1 MTNNRRSPRPVT
13 RKLTVLALSLVLAVT
28 CLSARSQDT
37 TAKSVMLRS
46 VDAQPAP
53 DGSGTWVTFHADN
66 PMPYSLSSMEGGSWT
81 MTMDGVDCREVTQ
94 EMSLGT
100 AEMGRLVIRSAPG
113 SQGRPATQVE
123 FMTREGSGRR
133 IRLDGN
139 NLMVQVTPAT
149 TTVTPSTP
157 TVTPASPEPT
167 PAVVPAVATSTASV
181 VPARSSVSAPVT
193 RASVGPDS
201 ATAGGSSDDLLVSSG
216 KSMTLDLQAPVTRV
230 SVSNPAIAD
239 AVVVSSQQ
247 LLINGITHG
256 STSLVLWFKGGAS
269 RTYNLT
275 VQMDTAALGR
285 RLKEFFPDQNIEVGA
300 SKDTLILYGS
310 VTKPEIGE
318 KAVKLASDYTGKV
331 INNLTYPAEGRR
343 QIMLKIMFAE
353 IDRDA
358 LTELSASLV
367 RFDPLNPR
375 GDHEGLTSTGRP
387 GASGNFAHEPV
398 GPDFNYGEAINIYG
412 FSFRDKWSAFIT
424 ALKTRGL
431 AQVLAEPTLI
441 TADGQK
447 ASFLAGGEIPIP
459 IAQAGAGFTSVTVEW
474 KQFGISLA
482 FTPTIRDKDTIV
494 MRVSPEVSSL
504 DFANAIIL
512 GGFRIPA
519 LRVRRTDTEI
529 ELKENQSF
537 AIAGLYSSELA
548 QTKKKIPL
556 IGDIPGIGY
565 LFQSK
570 NLQKAKTEL
579 LVVATPMFVT
589 ANAPGQAPQP
599 PAFPESF
606 DLEKPKKHSKLDT
619 PAPVAEPNSNAPMA
633 AK

>member
-1 MTNNRRSPRPVT
+1 MNNNRRSPRPVT

-37 TAKSVMLRS
+37 TAPSVMLRS

-53 DGSGTWVTFHADN
+53 DGNGTWVTFHANN
-66 PMPYSLSSMEGGSWT
+66 PLPYSLSPIEGGTWT

-94 EMSLGT
+94 ELSLGT
-100 AEMGRLVIRSAPG
+100 EEMGRLVIRPVAG
-113 SQGRPATQVE
+113 SKGGPATQVE
-123 FMTREGSGRR
+123 FMTQKGSDRR

-139 NLMVQVTPAT
+139 NLMVQVTRAT
-149 TTVTPSTP
+149 TAAAPSTP
-157 TVTPASPEPT
+157 EPA

-181 VPARSSVSAPVT
+181 VPARATVSAPVT

-201 ATAGGSSDDLLVSSG
+201 ATAKQDAGGSSDDLLVSSG

-256 STSLVLWFKGGAS
+256 STSLVLWFKGGS
-269 RTYNLT
+269 SKSYNLT

-285 RLKEFFPDQNIEVGA
+285 RLKEFFPDQDIEVGA

-358 LTELSASLV
+358 MTELSASLV

-375 GDHEGLTSTGRP
+375 GDHEGLSTTGRP
-387 GASGNFAHEPV
+387 GASGNFANDPV
-398 GPDFNYGEAINIYG
+398 GPNFNYGEAINIYG

-459 IAQAGAGFTSVTVEW
+459 VAQAGAGFTSVTIEW
-474 KQFGISLA
+474 KQFGISLE

-494 MRVSPEVSSL
+494 MRVAPEVSSL

-548 QTKKKIPL
+548 HTKKKIPL
-556 IGDIPGIGY
+556 LGDIPGLGY

-606 DLEKPKKHSKLDT
+606 DLEKPKKQSKLDT

>member
-1 MTNNRRSPRPVT
+1 MNNNRRSPRPVT

-28 CLSARSQDT
+28 CLSARSQDA
-37 TAKSVMLRS
+37 TAPSVTLRS

-53 DGSGTWVTFHADN
+53 DGSGTWVTFHGNN
-66 PMPYSLSSMEGGSWT
+66 PLPYSLSPVEGGTWS
-81 MTMDGVDCREVTQ
+81 MTMDGVDCREVSQ

-100 AEMGRLVIRSAPG
+100 AEMGRMVIHPVYGA
-113 SQGRPATQVE
+113 QGRPATRVE
-123 FMTREGSGRR
+123 FMTMEGSDRR

-139 NLMVQVTPAT
+139 DLVVQVIPGKPAATTSTPA
-149 TTVTPSTP
+149 
-157 TVTPASPEPT
+157 PE
-167 PAVVPAVATSTASV
+167 PAVVPEVATSTPSV
-181 VPARSSVSAPVT
+181 VPARSASSATMT
-193 RASVGPDS
+193 RASLGPNS
-201 ATAGGSSDDLLVSSG
+201 APAQDEGGSSDDLVVSSG
-216 KSMTLDLQAPVTRV
+216 KSMTLDLQSPVTRV

-247 LLINGITHG
+247 LLINGLTHG
-256 STSLVLWFKGGAS
+256 STSLVLWFKGGTS
-269 RTYNLT
+269 KSYNLT

-285 RLKEFFPDQNIEVGA
+285 RLKEFFPDQDIEVGA
-300 SKDTLILYGS
+300 SKDTVVLYGTVS
-310 VTKPEIGE
+310 KPEIGE

-331 INNLTYPAEGRR
+331 INNLSYPPEGRQ

-358 LTELSASLV
+358 MTELSASLV

-375 GDHEGLTSTGRP
+375 GDHEGLSTTGRP
-387 GASGNFAHEPV
+387 GASGNFANDPV
-398 GPDFNYGEAINIYG
+398 GPNFNYGEAINIYG

-459 IAQAGAGFTSVTVEW
+459 VAQAGAGFTSVTIEW

-482 FTPTIRDKDTIV
+482 FTPTVRDKDTIV
-494 MRVSPEVSSL
+494 MRVTPEVSSL

-556 IGDIPGIGY
+556 LGDIPGLGY

-579 LVVATPMFVT
+579 LVVATPMFVKP
-589 ANAPGQAPQP
+589 NAPGQAPQP
-599 PAFPESF
+599 PAFPQSF

-619 PAPVAEPNSNAPMA
+619 PAPVAEPKTNAPMA

>member
-1 MTNNRRSPRPVT
+1 M
-13 RKLTVLALSLVLAVT
+13 TVLALSLVLAVT

-37 TAKSVMLRS
+37 TAPSVILRS

-53 DGSGTWVTFHADN
+53 DGSGTWVTFHGNN
-66 PMPYSLSSMEGGSWT
+66 PLPYSLSPVEGGAWS
-81 MTMDGVDCREVTQ
+81 MTMDGVDCREVSQ
-94 EMSLGT
+94 EMSLG
-100 AEMGRLVIRSAPG
+100 AVEMGRMVIRPVYG
-113 SQGRPATQVE
+113 TQGRPATRVE
-123 FMTREGSGRR
+123 FMTMEGSDRK

-139 NLMVQVTPAT
+139 DLMVQVTPGRPAAT
-149 TTVTPSTP
+149 TSPAAAPS
-157 TVTPASPEPT
+157 
-167 PAVVPAVATSTASV
+167 PAVVPAVATSTPSV
-181 VPARSSVSAPVT
+181 VPARSSASSMAVT
-193 RASVGPDS
+193 HASVGPNSSPAQDE
-201 ATAGGSSDDLLVSSG
+201 GGSSDDLVVSSG
-216 KSMTLDLQAPVTRV
+216 KSMTLDLQSPVTRV

-247 LLINGITHG
+247 LLINGLTHG
-256 STSLVLWFKGGAS
+256 STSLVLWFKGGS
-269 RTYNLT
+269 SKSYNLT
-275 VQMDTAALGR
+275 VQMDTAALER
-285 RLKEFFPDQNIEVGA
+285 RMKEFFPDQNIEVGA
-300 SKDTLILYGS
+300 SKDTLVLYGS
-310 VTKPEIGE
+310 VSKPEIGE

-331 INNLTYPAEGRR
+331 INNLTYPSDGRQ
-343 QIMLKIMFAE
+343 QILLKIMFAE

-358 LTELSASLV
+358 MTELSASLV

-375 GDHEGLTSTGRP
+375 GDHEGLSTTGRP
-387 GASGNFAHEPV
+387 GASGNFADQPV
-398 GPDFNYGEAINIYG
+398 GPNFNFGEAINIYG

-424 ALKTRGL
+424 ALKSRGL

-459 IAQAGAGFTSVTVEW
+459 VAQAGAGFTSVTIEW

-482 FTPTIRDKDTIV
+482 FTPTVRDKDTIV
-494 MRVSPEVSSL
+494 MRVNPEVSSL
-504 DFANAIIL
+504 DFNNAIIL

-537 AIAGLYSSELA
+537 AIAGLYSSELV

-556 IGDIPGIGY
+556 LGDIPGLGY

-579 LVVATPMFVT
+579 LVVATPMFVRP
-589 ANAPGQAPQP
+589 NAPGQAPQP
-599 PAFPESF
+599 PKFDQSF
-606 DLEKPKKHSKLDT
+606 DLDKPKKQSKLET
-619 PAPVAEPNSNAPMA
+619 PAPVAEPKTNAPMA